1 MAQGWYV
8 LRTEPMA
15 EYIAA
20 EGLVRDGYEV
30 FFPTVKSLFHRAGHS
45 DAPLFPSYLFIRC
58 DPEVDGSPVFRP
70 SNRIAGWVNFG
81 GEVPTVP
88 DDVMAELTRRLDA
101 IKGGEG
107 LWKRFAP
114 GDKVRVLSTTLD
126 SVAEVVEESKSAQG
140 KAKVLLQFMGRV
152 IQAQVPWEYLKPLQD
167 QPFPKLRPARR
178 TRGKG
183 RWIEGFGH
191 RVGANG

>member
-20 EGLVRDGYEV
+20 EELVRDGYEV
-30 FFPTVKSLFHRAGHS
+30 FFPTVKALVHRAGHA
-45 DAPLFPSYLFIRC
+45 DAPLFPSYLFVRC
-58 DPEVDGSPVFRP
+58 DREVDSWPVFQP
-70 SNRIAGWVNFG
+70 SNRIAGWVNFE
-81 GEVPTVP
+81 GEVHIVP
-88 DDVMAELTRRLDA
+88 DDVMAELTRRVDA
-101 IKGGEG
+101 INDGEG

-114 GDKVRVLSTTLD
+114 GDKVRVISATLD
-126 SVAEVVEESKSAQG
+126 SVAEVVEGSKSAGG

-152 IQAQVPWEYLKPLQD
+152 IQAQVPWEYLKPLQE
-167 QPFPKLRPARR
+167 QSFTKLPPTRR

-191 RVGANG
+191 RVAANA